1 MDAIDQVVVVQD
13 VPILGANDAPPPPL
27 PIVHLGVESV
37 KDNSKWCC
45 KVEDCTKKYS
55 TKQFLIVHLKK
66 MHNLTTGKGKPGH
79 PEGPKQQNH
88 IAMNVK
94 VISDPIAIV

>member
-1 MDAIDQVVVVQD
+1 
-13 VPILGANDAPPPPL
+13 
-27 PIVHLGVESV
+27 
-37 KDNSKWCC
+37 
-45 KVEDCTKKYS
+45 
-55 TKQFLIVHLKK
+55 

-94 VISDPIAIV
+94 VISDPIAIVWQNEQKATVRMEITVTTKWDQL